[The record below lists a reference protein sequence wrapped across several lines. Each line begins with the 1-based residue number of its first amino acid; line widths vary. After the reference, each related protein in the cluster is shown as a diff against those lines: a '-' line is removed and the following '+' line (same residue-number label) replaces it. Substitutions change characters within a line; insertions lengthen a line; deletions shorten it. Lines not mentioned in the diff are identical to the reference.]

1 MDSMDSMSAAGGR
14 TRRNPVVRAIGVSP
28 ALSKVAP
35 ETWFHGHKWPPGDV
49 LDGNSAWGKRLGN
62 VVFPDGAW
70 SSRLLAIAAIGE
82 FVQAEDADGKTWTDF
97 ALPDY
102 RDYPLAD
109 ELDELAE
116 LIEYRPGVMGEAL
129 AQRNNIPG
137 YFRELL
143 SFSPGSHPKTS
154 RIVTIAMQIAQF
166 QALWHKAYWNRP
178 RPSQLYPVLLPPI
191 DVPAHAAYPSG
202 HATEAH
208 LLALVLEEILP
219 DEVKTL
225 TAAGDRETEPGA
237 AADAGDGAA
246 HRAQPRGPGSA
257 LSKRLAGRQG
267 SRRVHLPAADGMRS
281 GVGHSRRCEGGMGG
295 GAVTRRPEWS
305 SRQGAC
311 GPCIGSM
318 LRLHWCLVKLLP
330 IARAQGAC
338 CGERMR
344 LLL

>member
-1 MDSMDSMSAAGGR
+1 MDSMDSMSAAGGGR
-14 TRRNPVVRAIGVSP
+14 GGNPVVRAIGVSP
-28 ALSKVAP
+28 ALSKEAP

-62 VVFPDGAW
+62 VVYPDGAW

-116 LIEYRPGVMGEAL
+116 LIEYRPGVIGEAL

-191 DVPAHAAYPSG
+191 DVPGACRLSERPRHRGPPPGAGPGGDPAG
-202 HATEAH
+202 RNQDADRRRRREA
-208 LLALVLEEILP
+208 
-219 DEVKTL
+219 
-225 TAAGDRETEPGA
+225 EPAA

-246 HRAQPRGPGSA
+246 HRAQPRGPGPA
-257 LSKRLAGRQG
+257 LSKRHAAGKALAEFTFPLLMACDQV
-267 SRRVHLPAADGMRS
+267 SR
-281 GVGHSRRCEGGMGG
+281 HSRRCEGRVGR
-295 GAVTRRPEWS
+295 GAVTRTRVVSSTGGMRP
-305 SRQGAC
+305 
-311 GPCIGSM
+311 
-318 LRLHWCLVKLLP
+318 LHW
-330 IARAQGAC
+330 
-338 CGERMR
+338 
-344 LLL
+344 

>member
-1 MDSMDSMSAAGGR
+1 MNAGGGR
-14 TRRNPVVRAIGVSP
+14 GGSPVVRAIGVSP
-28 ALSKVAP
+28 ALRKEAP

-49 LDGNSAWGKRLGN
+49 LDGSSAWGKRLGN
-62 VVFPDGAW
+62 VVYPDGAW

-82 FVQAEDADGKTWTDF
+82 FVQAADAAGKTWTDF

-102 RDYPLAD
+102 RGYPVAD
-109 ELDELAE
+109 ELDELAD
-116 LIEYRPGVMGEAL
+116 LIEYRPSVIGEAL

-191 DVPAHAAYPSG
+191 DVPPHAAYPSG

-225 TAAGDRETEPGA
+225 TAAGTARPNPALPPTQAMAQRIARNREVLGLHYPSDSQAGKALAEFTFPLLMACDQVSDILA
-237 AADAGDGAA
+237 AA
-246 HRAQPRGPGSA
+246 RAEW
-257 LSKRLAGRQG
+257 
-267 SRRVHLPAADGMRS
+267 AD
-281 GVGHSRRCEGGMGG
+281 
-295 GAVTRRPEWS
+295 P
-305 SRQGAC
+305 
-311 GPCIGSM
+311 P
-318 LRLHWCLVKLLP
+318 
-330 IARAQGAC
+330 
-338 CGERMR
+338 
-344 LLL
+344 